1 MIDSE
6 VKDLQK
12 ALKRAAKAKA
22 SANSYAADIA
32 LHMQMGRELLV
43 AIGNGEIADA
53 EQAVSDWNAA
63 KPRKPKSTTVP
74 APPFPE
80 AEEP

>member
-1 MIDSE
+1 MNNE
-6 VKDLQK
+6 AKDLQK
-12 ALKRAAKAKA
+12 ALKRAAKAKV
-22 SANSYAADIA
+22 SANNYAANMA
-32 LHMQMGRELLV
+32 LHMQQGRELLA

-53 EQAVSDWNAA
+53 EQAVTDWNAA

-80 AEEP
+80 TEEP

>member
-1 MIDSE
+1 MNDEI
-6 VKDLQK
+6 KDLQK

-22 SANSYAADIA
+22 ANNTYAADIA
-32 LHMQMGRELLV
+32 LHMQQGRELLA
-43 AIGNGEIADA
+43 AIANGEIADA
-53 EQAVSDWNAA
+53 EQAVNDWNAA